1 MLTIEWRTYE
11 AGHCRHPECST
22 RRGGAW
28 KSTAFPALAFLLRH
42 PTRGLVLFDTGYSSH
57 VFAATRRLPERLY
70 RIAVPP
76 HLDAG
81 ESLRS
86 QLARDGI
93 DQREIAFVV
102 LSHLHAD
109 HIGGLRDFPHATPLC
124 SRIAW
129 DDLCSRG
136 RLSALRH
143 GLLPGLLPENFAQR
157 VHWTEELPRVG
168 LSRALAEFGAGHD
181 IFGDGSLLA
190 IPLPGHAA
198 GQFGLFF
205 RSPDDREIFLVAD
218 AVWSSQTLRDGV
230 PPPRLVTAW
239 LGDTRSYLSTL
250 ARLQRLQGA
259 GDGLLMVPSHCAEQR
274 PR

>member
-1 MLTIEWRTYE
+1 MLAIEWRAYE
-11 AGHCRHPECST
+11 AGHCMHPECST

-28 KSTAFPALAFLLRH
+28 KSAAFPALAFLLKH
-42 PTRGLVLFDTGYSSH
+42 PTRGAVLFDTGYSSH

-81 ESLRS
+81 EILQD

-93 DQREIAFVV
+93 AQHDVVAVV

-124 SRIAW
+124 SRLAF
-129 DDLCSRG
+129 DDLRSRG
-136 RLSALRH
+136 RLGALRR
-143 GLLPGLLPENFAQR
+143 GLLPGLLPEDFAYR
-157 VHWTEELPRVG
+157 VQWMEDLPLVELP
-168 LSRALAEFGAGHD
+168 SALAEFGAGHD
-181 IFGDGSLLA
+181 VFGDESLMLV
-190 IPLPGHAA
+190 PLPGHAR
-198 GQFGLFF
+198 GQFGLVF
-205 RSPDDREIFLVAD
+205 RATDDRTIFLVAD
-218 AVWSSQTLRDGV
+218 AVWSSRTLRDGV

-239 LGDTRSYLSTL
+239 LGDTRAYLATL
-250 ARLQRLQGA
+250 ARLQRLRQA
-259 GDGLLMVPSHCAEQR
+259 GDDLLMVPSHCAEHR